1 MNYYSFYSL
10 VLLAALCGCSS
21 KKELQVIDFQ
31 RFELE
36 NRGASMDKV
45 RQVLG
50 DPERENPEDYL
61 VGFSDKPTWN
71 YRVITRNGIFGS
83 KKVEIFT
90 LWFKKNPDTGSYE
103 FDKYTRLDVT

>member
-21 KKELQVIDFQ
+21 KKELQVIDIQ
-31 RFELE
+31 RFEFE

-50 DPERENPEDYL
+50 DPETEEPASALIEY
-61 VGFSDKPTWN
+61 PTWT

-90 LWFKKNPDTGSYE
+90 LWFKKNPDTGSNE